1 MYIKH
6 WPDMIPDT
14 PEASSETD
22 FAPVYAAVARY
33 FALLADPTRLR
44 IVHALCQEE
53 RSVNEIVQ
61 STGGTQT
68 NISRHLGLMHERG
81 ALVRRREGS
90 QVFYRLGDPTLME
103 MCRSVCQRVSS
114 ELDGVRDLREGLDQM
129 ASHLR

>member
-1 MYIKH
+1 
-6 WPDMIPDT
+6 MIPDT

-33 FALLADPTRLR
+33 FALLSDPTRLR
-44 IVHALCQEE
+44 IVHTLCQEE